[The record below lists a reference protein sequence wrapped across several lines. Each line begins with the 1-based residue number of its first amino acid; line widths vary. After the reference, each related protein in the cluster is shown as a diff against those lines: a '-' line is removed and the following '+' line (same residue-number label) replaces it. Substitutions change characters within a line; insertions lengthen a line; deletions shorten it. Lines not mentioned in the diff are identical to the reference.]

1 MCSANEIPQRVIMKV
16 RAVIFD
22 LDETLIEEESSNDAS
37 ALAACEIAAARHGI
51 DRASLLTAM
60 RQTSRELWRTGP
72 MFDYCREIGISPRE
86 GLWGSFTGDG
96 ATLARLRDWS
106 AVYKIRA
113 WTDALR
119 GLEIDDDA
127 LAAEIA
133 QFFERD
139 RRTRHVVFP
148 ETLHVL
154 DELKKHYKLAM
165 ITNGAIDIQCDK
177 IHGAN
182 LTDFFDPIII
192 SGELGF
198 GKPNAKLFQLALERL
213 AVKPEQ
219 CVMIG
224 DSLNRDI
231 AGASAVGIRTIWLN
245 RFQRKIANQDPIP
258 DLELTD
264 LATLP
269 TILSPAD

>member
-1 MCSANEIPQRVIMKV
+1 MIKV

-37 ALAACEIAAARHGI
+37 ALAACEIAFARHGV
-51 DRASLLTAM
+51 DRASLLAAM
-60 RQTSRELWRTGP
+60 RLRSRELWRAGP

-86 GLWGSFTGDG
+86 GLWGSFIGDDP
-96 ATLARLRDWS
+96 TLTRLRDWS
-106 AVYKIRA
+106 ADYKIRA

-119 GLEIDDDA
+119 DLNIDDDA
-127 LAAEIA
+127 LAVELA

-139 RRTRHVVFP
+139 RRMRHVAFP
-148 ETLHVL
+148 ESRQVL
-154 DELKKHYKLAM
+154 EELKKHYKLAM
-165 ITNGAIDIQCDK
+165 ITNGAIDIQRDK
-177 IHGAN
+177 IDGSN
-182 LTDFFDPIII
+182 LADFFDPIII

-198 GKPNAKLFQLALERL
+198 GKPSPKLFTMALERL
-213 AVKPEQ
+213 AVMPDQ

-224 DSLNRDI
+224 DSLSRDI
-231 AGASAVGIRTIWLN
+231 GGASAVGIRTIWVN
-245 RFQRKIANQDPIP
+245 RFQRTVADNDPTP

-264 LATLP
+264 LITLP

>member
-1 MCSANEIPQRVIMKV
+1 MMKV
-16 RAVIFD
+16 RAVLFD

-37 ALAACEIAAARHGI
+37 ALAACEIAVARHGI

-60 RQTSRELWRTGP
+60 RQRSRELWRAGP

-86 GLWGSFTGDG
+86 GLWGSFIGDG
-96 ATLARLRDWS
+96 AMLARLRDWS
-106 AVYKIRA
+106 ADYKIRA
-113 WTDALR
+113 WSNALR
-119 GLEIDDDA
+119 DLEIDDDA
-127 LAAEIA
+127 LAAELA

-139 RRTRHVVFP
+139 RRARHVVFP

-165 ITNGAIDIQCDK
+165 ITNGAIDIQRDK
-177 IHGAN
+177 IHGAK
-182 LTDFFDPIII
+182 LADFFDPIII
-192 SGELGF
+192 SGELGV
-198 GKPNAKLFQLALERL
+198 GKPNPKLFQLAMERL
-213 AVKPEQ
+213 AVKPDQ

-245 RFQRKIANQDPIP
+245 RFQRKIANQDPTP
-258 DLELTD
+258 DLELAD
-264 LATLP
+264 LVALP
-269 TILSPAD
+269 TILKPAD